1 MKSLILNFCGEHIE
15 IAPDTEYSFGRSGD
29 LAIDENKFLHRV
41 MGVFVCRNDWWW
53 LHNVGA
59 HLALQLQGQMSSSTI
74 ALSPGGSV
82 PLVMGPTLVRFA
94 AGGTS
99 YELEVETNAGL
110 AAEALDKVRALS
122 GDTTIDAGSTP
133 LSADQLLLL
142 IALSEPRLRRGP
154 SADVP
159 PNAELMER
167 FGWSVTKF
175 NRKLDSICVKFSR
188 RGVGGLVGTPQK
200 LAQGR
205 RSTLVDYVIAAGMVT
220 VEQLALLPPRQGSA
234 PARQAKPRSVPSSKR

>member
-1 MKSLILNFCGEHIE
+1 MNALILGFCGERIE
-15 IAPDTEYSFGRSGD
+15 VAPGSEYSFGRSGD
-29 LAIDENKFLHRV
+29 LTIDENRFLHRV

-53 LHNVGA
+53 LLNVGA

-82 PLVMGPTLVRFA
+82 PLVMGPTLIRFA

-99 YELEVETNAGL
+99 YELEVETDVDL
-110 AAEALDKVRALS
+110 AEASGKVRALN

-154 SADVP
+154 SADLP
-159 PNAELMER
+159 QNNELMER

-175 NRKLDSICVKFSR
+175 NRKLDSICVKFAR

-200 LAQGR
+200 VAQGR

-234 PARQAKPRSVPSSKR
+234 PSRQDKPRSVPSSTR